1 MYCDD
6 FKKLMIEYFDSGL
19 NNEKNSL
26 LTKHLEVCDSCKTE
40 FEELKNLF
48 VALEKENQSLLIESE
63 NYIKKIDVDEIIS
76 KKKKKWYKF
85 QFRPSLAFAVIVLIS
100 LATYFSLTNVNFL
113 SDKNIV
119 KEETSNEQSTID
131 FLSSY
136 LNQDYIYENID
147 ETTLPKSDYFKDVI
161 NFIDQL
167 PYSTLFNQDL
177 FNGLNSSIINL
188 DEKEVDEL
196 IAQLEN
202 KKFLGE

>member
-6 FKKLMIEYFDSGL
+6 YKKLMIEYFDTGL
-19 NNEKNSL
+19 SDQQNYLLNS
-26 LTKHLEVCDSCKTE
+26 HLEVCDYCKSE
-40 FEELKNLF
+40 FEELKKLF

-147 ETTLPKSDYFKDVI
+147 ETSLPQSSYFEDVL
-161 NFIDQL
+161 NFLDEL
-167 PYSTLFNQDL
+167 PYSIIHNQDV
-177 FNGLNSSIINL
+177 FNDINSSINNL
-188 DEKEVDEL
+188 DEKEIDEL

>member
-19 NNEKNSL
+19 NDEKNSL
-26 LTKHLEVCDSCKTE
+26 LTKHLEICDSCKSE
-40 FEELKNLF
+40 FEELKKLF

>member
-19 NNEKNSL
+19 NDEKNSL

-100 LATYFSLTNVNFL
+100 LAIYFSLTNVNFL

-147 ETTLPKSDYFKDVI
+147 ETSLPKSDYFKDVI